1 VCVCVCVCVK
11 KVGYHLWWPLWKPTL
26 SAAMSKN
33 LRPSLPDC
41 ARYPRLR
48 SMPQVVRV
56 LGPLLL
62 DCDVLHGVVGGVLVG
77 GLGLWVELEAAEVV
91 GVRQRKEGG
100 SYLDEVS
107 GVHFPGHSHA
117 FWARLRILAL
127 PECTC
132 GARLACE
139 MMAFRMK
146 PKLSCQAVA
155 GAESGGT
162 MPATMSVAAA
172 TLCCTK
178 TAVMAATACMCLS

>member
-1 VCVCVCVCVK
+1 MARCVCVCVEE
-11 KVGYHLWWPLWKPTL
+11 GYHLCWPRWTL
-26 SAAMSKN
+26 SAMSKN

-48 SMPQVVRV
+48 SMPQVVRI

-62 DCDVLHGVVGGVLVG
+62 DCDVLHGGVGGVLVG
-77 GLGLWVELEAAEVV
+77 GLGLWWELVTAEVV

-100 SYLDEVS
+100 RYLDEVS
-107 GVHFPGHSHA
+107 GVHFPGTFST
-117 FWARLRILAL
+117 FWARSRILAL
-127 PECTC
+127 PGCTC

-139 MMAFRMK
+139 MVAFRMK

-162 MPATMSVAAA
+162 MLATMSVAAA
-172 TLCCTK
+172 TLCYTK